1 MTSTHARCGSSGGL
15 LVYCVMCIL
24 TIYWAGH
31 TICSFCRS
39 DDLRWVVH
47 GCIDRRALALVFS
60 FVSIAHVDTFAMA
73 LSLHD

>member
-1 MTSTHARCGSSGGL
+1 MRNDIYSCQMRLLGGTP
-15 LVYCVMCIL
+15 CVLCIL
-24 TIYWAGH
+24 TIHWAGH

-73 LSLHD
+73 LTLHD